1 MNARTR
7 GVKVVLLAGMLLVI
21 SWILPM
27 VCAVIPVFEG
37 YANQAF
43 AAKIQGKVFNDANQN
58 GSLDTDE
65 IGISGVTVTLDG
77 STTETTDGLGDYA
90 FKNADNNKEHTLSV
104 TDPVG
109 YFLTTQNN
117 PITFYLQGIRIEN
130 FGYALITTT
139 TTSIV
144 TTTTSAETTT
154 TTEEPSTTTTTEE
167 STTTTSAEPTT
178 TTTIEESTTTTTE
191 ESTTTTTEESSTT
204 TTTEESTT
212 TTSEEPSTTTT
223 IEESTTT
230 TSEEPTTTTTIE
242 ESTTTTTEESTT
254 TTTEES
260 STTTTTEESTTTTSE
275 EPSTT
280 TSVAPVT
287 TTSVPGT
294 TSIVIITTSVPVTTS
309 IPPITTSVPV
319 TTSSVPTSTT
329 TSIQPEC
336 ITNVDCEDNDY
347 CTGTE
352 SCVAGAC
359 VSSGDPCDPEQQI
372 CSNEL
377 QTCLNILKIQNVPT
391 ALLPARG
398 ERKLRAPVLLPKLC
412 YWLRVTIEESNH
424 VDINESQFMIE
435 GETAG
440 YTGVEIDNSRKIR
453 QALLKNNRGKVF
465 WVPVTVY
472 KKATAGTWKI
482 TIETIVT
489 NTAEPFIELV
499 EGEFIIR

>member
-1 MNARTR
+1 MNAGTR

-27 VCAVIPVFEG
+27 VCAVIQVFEG

-77 STTETTDGLGDYA
+77 STTETTDGLGDYE
-90 FKNADNNKEHTLSV
+90 FKNAENNKEHTLSV

-167 STTTTSAEPTT
+167 STTTTS
-178 TTTIEESTTTTTE
+178 
-191 ESTTTTTEESSTT
+191 
-204 TTTEESTT
+204 
-212 TTSEEPSTTTT
+212 
-223 IEESTTT
+223 
-230 TSEEPTTTTTIE
+230 
-242 ESTTTTTEESTT
+242 
-254 TTTEES
+254 
-260 STTTTTEESTTTTSE
+260 E

-319 TTSSVPTSTT
+319 TTSSVPASTT

-336 ITNVDCEDNDY
+336 ITNADCEDNDY

-352 SCVAGAC
+352 SCVAGVC

-412 YWLRVTIEESNH
+412 YWLRVTIEEPNH

-453 QALLKNNRGKVF
+453 QALLKKNRGKVF
-465 WVPVTVY
+465 WVPITAY

-482 TIETIVT
+482 TIETVVT